1 MITKANLLNL
11 ALASLAETEI
21 QSTEAVE
28 KLIDDLLQL
37 APHLKTDRKQIIDDA
52 LSHIITSVG
61 KSESM
66 VDDDENVRWLN
77 SSTSDTWIHWPW
89 LKKYL
94 DSEVRRPLK
103 VMNELDESTN
113 EVIDLLGDPKR
124 EGIWDRRGLVVGHV
138 QSGKTQ
144 HYTALAA
151 KGLDAGYKLIIILS
165 GIHENLRQ
173 QTQERVESLIIGKNS
188 RHSFS
193 HFGVRLWSDNRLKL
207 QINGDPKLTIPD
219 ITTLTSVEGCSTW
232 PSASDLG
239 Y

>member
-124 EGIWDRRGLVVGHV
+124 
-138 QSGKTQ
+138 
-144 HYTALAA
+144 
-151 KGLDAGYKLIIILS
+151 
-165 GIHENLRQ
+165 
-173 QTQERVESLIIGKNS
+173 
-188 RHSFS
+188 
-193 HFGVRLWSDNRLKL
+193 
-207 QINGDPKLTIPD
+207 
-219 ITTLTSVEGCSTW
+219 
-232 PSASDLG
+232 
-239 Y
+239 